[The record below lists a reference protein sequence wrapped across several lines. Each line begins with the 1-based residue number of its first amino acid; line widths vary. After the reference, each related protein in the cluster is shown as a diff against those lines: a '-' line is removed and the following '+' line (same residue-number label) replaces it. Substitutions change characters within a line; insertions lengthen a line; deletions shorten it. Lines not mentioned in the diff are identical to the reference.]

1 MHLEADVALV
11 SGPPLRQYRRM
22 TQLTALVTGSS
33 RGIGAAIAQ
42 GLRARGVRV
51 IGHATRAADAETI
64 AADLT
69 DPTAPAALWD
79 EALARSAHGRIDLL
93 VNNAGQFV
101 ANPISLSD
109 IEWLDNWEDAL
120 RINLTAAAALSRYAV
135 KHWLAQERA
144 GRIVHIASRAAHR
157 GDSPDHWH
165 YAAAKG
171 GMIAMH
177 KTIARHYASKGVMSY
192 AICPG
197 FTDTAMAGDYLAS
210 RGGAGLL
217 ADIPLGR
224 VATPEEIAS
233 MAVYCGLDAPESMTG
248 AVLDA
253 NGASYVR

>member
-1 MHLEADVALV
+1 
-11 SGPPLRQYRRM
+11 M

-33 RGIGAAIAQ
+33 RGIGAATAKA
-42 GLRARGVRV
+42 LRARGVAV
-51 IGHATRAADAETI
+51 IGHATRAVDADTI
-64 AADLT
+64 PADLT
-69 DPTAPAALWD
+69 DPTAPGRIWD
-79 EALARSAHGRIDLL
+79 EALRRSPTGRIDVL
-93 VNNAGQFV
+93 VNNAGLFSP
-101 ANPISLSD
+101 NPITLSD
-109 IEWLDNWEDAL
+109 IEWLDNWEDTL
-120 RINLTAAAALSRYAV
+120 RINLTAAAELSRFAV
-135 KHWLAQERA
+135 RHWLDGSRA
-144 GRIVHIASRAAHR
+144 GRIVHVASRAGYR

-177 KTIARHYASKGVMSY
+177 KTIARQYAVRGVMSY

-210 RGGAGLL
+210 RGGPGLL

-224 VATPEEIAS
+224 VATPEEIAT
-233 MAVYCGLDAPESMTG
+233 MAVFCALDAPESMTG

>member
-1 MHLEADVALV
+1 
-11 SGPPLRQYRRM
+11 M
-22 TQLTALVTGSS
+22 TQLGAPLTALVTGSS
-33 RGIGAAIAQ
+33 RGIGAAIAAR
-42 GLRARGVRV
+42 LRARGVTV
-51 IGHATRAADAETI
+51 IGHARSAADAETI

-69 DPTAPAALWD
+69 DPTAAARIW
-79 EALARSAHGRIDLL
+79 EQALARSPHGRIDCLI
-93 VNNAGQFV
+93 NNAGLFE
-101 ANPISLSD
+101 ANPLGLSD
-109 IEWLDNWEDAL
+109 IAWLDNWEDTL
-120 RINLTAAAALSRYAV
+120 RINLTAAAELSRYAV
-135 KHWLAQERA
+135 RAWLDGGRK
-144 GRIVHIASRAAHR
+144 GRIVHVASRAGYR

-177 KTIARHYASKGVMSY
+177 KTIARQYAAQGVMSY

-224 VATPEEIAS
+224 VATPDEIA
-233 MAVYCGLDAPESMTG
+233 AIAEFCTLDAPESMTG
-248 AVLDA
+248 TVIDA